1 MKKALENYISCV
13 SDVGEIKQETKIV
26 NYKAVITWNL
36 IFNDFELK
44 DVSLTDEFDIKR
56 LLEQKRLCRESIST
70 KLDAFKKTIKTQD
83 NCPIETE
90 NLLFKAKE
98 KLTSLVNTDV
108 STDDD
113 TGLTAEEYEAILDYL
128 YDKDLLGGID
138 FDPWYDREDILDI
151 VNNLAD
157 NEKGDIQDI
166 LGYLRR
172 KHFCQEQLTDIRK
185 YKLATIKEAIEF
197 LGAEKKLDQD
207 IDTVS
212 PPVGIKKGKDH
223 LRTNLR
229 DSKIK
234 RLFSL
239 LIQQGAIGEDTTE
252 DEFIYYMTGNGNTPT
267 RKIQWLKDNV
277 KLGELVY
284 YTCGG
289 NVPWS
294 TLQHIFANINHESV
308 RSATMRKK
316 NQDLLA
322 FEQRQEEIGDSI
334 KLHY

>member
-1 MKKALENYISCV
+1 MEKALENFISCV

-26 NYKAVITWNL
+26 NYKAVITWNI

-44 DVSLTDEFDIKR
+44 DVSLADEFDIKR
-56 LLEQKRLCRESIST
+56 LLEQMRLCRESISA

-113 TGLTAEEYEAILDYL
+113 TGWTAEEYEAILDYL
-128 YDKDLLGGID
+128 YDKDLLDGID
-138 FDPWYDREDILDI
+138 YNPLDDREDILDI

-166 LGYLRR
+166 LNYLRK
-172 KHFCQEQLTDIRK
+172 KHFCQEQLTDIRR
-185 YKLATIKEAIEF
+185 YKLGKLEDAIKLLE
-197 LGAEKKLDQD
+197 AEKSLNHNV
-207 IDTVS
+207 DTVN

-223 LRTNLR
+223 LRTNLMVP
-229 DSKIK
+229 KIK

-239 LIQQGAIGEDTTE
+239 LRQQGAIGEDTTE

-289 NVPWS
+289 KVPWS
-294 TLQHIFANINHESV
+294 NLRNIFVNINYESV
-308 RSATMRKK
+308 RSATMRKRK
-316 NQDLLA
+316 QDSDA
-322 FEQRQEEIGDSI
+322 FRLRQKEIGDSI
-334 KLHY
+334 RLSY

>member
-1 MKKALENYISCV
+1 MEKTLEDFISCIC
-13 SDVGEIKQETKIV
+13 DVGTIKKETKIV
-26 NYKAVITWNL
+26 NYKAVITWNI
-36 IFNDFELK
+36 IFNNFELK

-56 LLEQKRLCRESIST
+56 LLEQMRLCRESISA
-70 KLDAFKKTIKTQD
+70 KLDAFKKTIETQD
-83 NCPIETE
+83 NCPTE
-90 NLLFKAKE
+90 AKNLLFKAKE
-98 KLTSLVNTDV
+98 KLTSLVNTDIRI
-108 STDDD
+108 DYN
-113 TGLTAEEYEAILDYL
+113 TGWTAEQYEAICDYL

-138 FDPWYDREDILDI
+138 FDPWDDREDILDI

-157 NEKGDIQDI
+157 HEKGDIQDI
-166 LGYLRR
+166 LDYLRE

-185 YKLATIKEAIEF
+185 YKLATIEEAIEF

-267 RKIQWLKDNV
+267 RKMQWLKNNIE
-277 KLGELVY
+277 LGELVY
-284 YTCGG
+284 YTCGS

-294 TLQHIFANINHESV
+294 NLRNIFVNINYESV
-308 RSATMRKK
+308 RSATMRKR
-316 NQDLLA
+316 NQDSDA
-322 FEQRQEEIGDSI
+322 FRLRQEEIGDSI
-334 KLHY
+334 RLSY